1 MFNNVE
7 DFDRFITIRQF
18 YNDKYELAIDLRAI
32 EDNSRHG
39 AGKKVINTQSGI
51 LLKITKLSTMVDVK
65 CRIYVLSNGLVNFVS
80 NNLQHNSHNA
90 LSYLG
95 YSGRYHNFSL
105 FVLSQKLNCISTGI
119 RDNATRV
126 VFFNISI
133 LRYKK
138 RRIRS

>member
-1 MFNNVE
+1 MKAIVCLFSKTTSPTDSEKYLYPNIENVKVTIEGVPNAVYSQGLPKNRFYSEEKRVFNNVE

-80 NNLQHNSHNA
+80 NNLQ
-90 LSYLG
+90 
-95 YSGRYHNFSL
+95 
-105 FVLSQKLNCISTGI
+105 
-119 RDNATRV
+119 
-126 VFFNISI
+126 SI
-133 LRYKK
+133 QL
-138 RRIRS
+138 